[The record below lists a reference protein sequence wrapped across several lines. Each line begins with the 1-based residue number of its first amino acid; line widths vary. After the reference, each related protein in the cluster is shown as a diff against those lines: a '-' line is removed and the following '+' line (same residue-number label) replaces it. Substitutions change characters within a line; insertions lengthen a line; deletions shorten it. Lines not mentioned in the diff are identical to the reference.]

1 MDASAPNHFRLFPD
15 RARSSFHGAR
25 STLKGASS
33 FRSRRNTLL
42 AGTRLGS
49 VCMLAF
55 IMLATSR
62 SIGAEGVEEAVGSE
76 EASRPEAAAGP
87 GEFARTASGKL
98 FICGGG
104 LLSDELRQHFIN
116 LAGGTQARVVV
127 ITTASVLADTD
138 RIEPKLAI
146 WREQT
151 LADLTILHTRSRVT
165 ADEPWFVRPLT
176 LATGVWFVGGDQN
189 WLIDTYLGTSTE
201 REIRGVLARG
211 GVVGGTSAGAAIMS
225 PVMICRDRPTLQ
237 IGQGFGFLPG
247 TVVDQHFLK
256 RKRQERLLRV
266 LDGHP
271 GLLGLG
277 IDEGTALLVDGSH
290 LCVMGESQVMVC
302 SPPAADLLPYS
313 LDPGDE
319 AELPQ
324 LWANTFAHIEPKA
337 VEPAIDAAPVENS
350 STVGVTMDDIM
361 PGNEP
366 AETVGQ

>member
-1 MDASAPNHFRLFPD
+1 MEAFAPNQSSLLSDGAVSLFN
-15 RARSSFHGAR
+15 RTRSFP
-25 STLKGASS
+25 L
-33 FRSRRNTLL
+33 RRITLL
-42 AGTRLGS
+42 SGNRLGF
-49 VCMLAF
+49 VCLTACVLLARNHS
-55 IMLATSR
+55 LRAD
-62 SIGAEGVEEAVGSE
+62 EPVGPLE
-76 EASRPEAAAGP
+76 VAADPGEAAGS
-87 GEFARTASGKL
+87 GETVAPAEIAHTASGKL

-104 LLSDELRQHFIN
+104 RLSDELRQHFID
-116 LAGGTQARVVV
+116 LAGGTQARIVV
-127 ITTASVLADTD
+127 ITTASAFADTD
-138 RIEPKLAI
+138 RMEPKLAI

-165 ADEPWFVRPLT
+165 ADEPQFVRPLT

-237 IGQGFGFLPG
+237 IGPGFGFLPG

-290 LCVMGESQVMVC
+290 LSVMGESQVMVC
-302 SPPAADLLPYS
+302 SPSAAELPPFS
-313 LDPGDE
+313 LDPGAE
-319 AELPQ
+319 AELLQ
-324 LWANTFAHIEPKA
+324 LQANSLARIDPKPA
-337 VEPAIDAAPVENS
+337 EPAIDVAPVENAS
-350 STVGVTMDDIM
+350 IVGVTSDDI
-361 PGNEP
+361 PGSQPTSEQ
-366 AETVGQ
+366 VGQ